1 MKRFVALLLIIVV
14 FSHAYSGDIPFIHED
29 WGKARALAAET
40 GKMLLV
46 DFYTDWCSWCR
57 VMDTTTFRDP
67 AVVAFVNEHF
77 IPLSIDAEKGFGITV
92 AMKYRVN
99 AFPSYGYFTNDGRLV
114 AKSIGYQP
122 AGEYLKTLRDAVAG
136 MEAGSSFEGVSATVE
151 LPFPEFH
158 LLASGAKGERKK
170 PEPGVVDAWL
180 DSQADLF
187 NEVSFSILCRYTTA
201 ERHTDFF
208 LANLDRYIRLY
219 GKDDVGM
226 KTSAVTGEK
235 LRAAITAKDTAIL
248 AKALEMSDRYGTGDK
263 EENRS
268 RLTMNYYRGV
278 GDWPTYSGMVDEAI
292 RAGTM
297 SDGGVNAASWTIY
310 EQCDVPAVVSM
321 AVGWMA
327 KVVVSSPSYAFL
339 DTYAALLSK
348 DGQPALAE
356 EYALRA
362 IERGRADN
370 EDVRSTEELLAKI
383 RGREK

>member
-1 MKRFVALLLIIVV
+1 MKRFAALLLIILVV
-14 FSHAYSGDIPFIHED
+14 APAYSGDIPFIRED
-29 WGKARALAAET
+29 WGKARALAAEQ

-67 AVVAFVNEHF
+67 GVVAFVNEHF
-77 IPLSIDAEKGFGITV
+77 IPLSIDAEKGYGITV

-99 AFPSYGYFTNDGRLV
+99 AFPSYGYFTRDGRLV

-122 AGEYLKTLRDAVAG
+122 AEDYIRTLRDAVAG
-136 MEAGSSFEGVSATVE
+136 MEAGFSFEGVSPEVNLA
-151 LPFPEFH
+151 FPEFH
-158 LLASGAKGERKK
+158 LLASGAKGKRKK

-180 DSQADLF
+180 DGQADLF
-187 NEVSFSILCRYTTA
+187 DEVSFSILSRYPTA

-208 LANLDRYIRLY
+208 LANIDRFVRLY
-219 GKDDVGM
+219 GQDDVGM
-226 KTSAVTGEK
+226 KASAVTGEK
-235 LRAAITAKDTAIL
+235 LRAAISAKDTAL
-248 AKALEMSDRYGTGDK
+248 LGKALEMSDRYGSGDK

-278 GDWPTYSGMVDEAI
+278 GDWPTYAGMVDGAI

-297 SDGGVNAASWTIY
+297 SDGSVNAASWTIY
-310 EQCDVPAVVSM
+310 EQCDDKAVIAM

-348 DGQPALAE
+348 DGQKELAE
-356 EYALRA
+356 EYALKA
-362 IERGRADN
+362 IEKGKADK
-370 EDVRSTEELLAKI
+370 EDVTSTEELLGKI
-383 RGREK
+383 RGGTQ